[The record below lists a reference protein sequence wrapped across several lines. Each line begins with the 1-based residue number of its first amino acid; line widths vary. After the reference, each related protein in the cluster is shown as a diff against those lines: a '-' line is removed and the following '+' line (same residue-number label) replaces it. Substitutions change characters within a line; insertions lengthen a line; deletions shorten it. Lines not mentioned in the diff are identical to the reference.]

1 MHIQRQTPMELVLQG
16 GTRWMAF
23 VFVPSGIL
31 VGVSSVEKHKPL
43 GLLVTAFFFFF
54 AAAFFRHSTF
64 TLDKMQRIARWRRFT
79 VLKNET
85 GSIPFDAIRDVI
97 IDAQA
102 GDHNSASYRL
112 ILVTLNDRIPMD
124 NVLQSGRIEHYE
136 QMRQQILE
144 FVGLSSA
151 IHAAE
156 PGLLL
161 DGVPNVRSSSL
172 RNDGIPAD
180 LEPSLRALLSQGRK
194 IDAIELLR
202 SRQYMGLADAKSRV
216 DSLANAM
223 QRDSSSPTELRH

>member
-23 VFVPSGIL
+23 VFVPAGIL
-31 VGVSSVEKHKPL
+31 VAVSSVEKHKPL
-43 GLLVTAFFFFF
+43 GLLGSAFFLLF

-85 GSIPFDAIRDVI
+85 GSIPFDSIRDII

-102 GDHNSASYRL
+102 GDRNSASYRL
-112 ILVTLNDRIPMD
+112 ILVTPDDRIPMD
-124 NVLQSGRIEHYE
+124 NVLQGGRIEHYE
-136 QMRQQILE
+136 RMRQQILE

-151 IHAAE
+151 LPAAD
-156 PGLLL
+156 PGLL
-161 DGVPNVRSSSL
+161 SA
-172 RNDGIPAD
+172 GIPAD
-180 LEPSLRALLSQGRK
+180 LEPSLRALLAQRRT

-202 SRQYMGLADAKSRV
+202 SHNSMSLTDAKSRI
-216 DSLANAM
+216 D
-223 QRDSSSPTELRH
+223 ELEKKSAT